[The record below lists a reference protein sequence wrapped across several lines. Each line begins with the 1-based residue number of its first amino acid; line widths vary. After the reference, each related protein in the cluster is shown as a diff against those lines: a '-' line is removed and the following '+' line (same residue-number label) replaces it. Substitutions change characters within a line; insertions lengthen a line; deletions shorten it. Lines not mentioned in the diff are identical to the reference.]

1 MRRWM
6 MCLWCC
12 ALLPAAAA
20 EFEPI
25 AIDGWK
31 LGSQAYTFR
40 KLTLLETIDQV
51 AALGLEYLEAYPG
64 QAVGG
69 EFDKAIK
76 FGPGCPEAALEAVKA
91 KLTATGVKLE
101 QFGVV
106 GLPNNEDGAR
116 KVFEFAKQMGI
127 TALSSEPD
135 PAALPMLDK
144 LCQEYDLRIAIHNHP
159 TPSRYWDPQIL
170 LDAVKDCSPRIGAC
184 ADTGHWA
191 RSGLDPLECLKK
203 LEGRI
208 VSLHFKDLNVQGQKG
223 AYDVPWGTGACDA
236 EVLLKELQRQG
247 FQGLFSIEY
256 EKNDAELEAN
266 VGKCVSWF
274 QTVTTALAKP

>member
-6 MCLWCC
+6 LCLLCC
-12 ALLPAAAA
+12 AMLPAAAA

-25 AIDGWK
+25 AVDGWK
-31 LGSQAYTFR
+31 LGAQAYTFR
-40 KLTLLETIDQV
+40 KLGLLETIDQV
-51 AALGLEYLEAYPG
+51 AALGIEYLEAYPG
-64 QAVGG
+64 QSVGG

-76 FGPGCPEAALEAVKA
+76 FQPGCPEDALAAVKA
-91 KLTATGVKLE
+91 KLAETGVKLE

-106 GLPNNEDGAR
+106 GLPNNEAGAR
-116 KVFEFAKQMGI
+116 KVFEFAKSMGI
-127 TALSSEPD
+127 TKLSSEPGPD
-135 PAALPMLDK
+135 ALPMLDK
-144 LCQEYDLRIAIHNHP
+144 LCEEFDMRIAIHNHP

-184 ADTGHWA
+184 ADTGHWS

-208 VSLHFKDLNVQGQKG
+208 VSLHFKDLNEHGVKG
-223 AYDVPWGTGACDA
+223 AHDVPWGTGVCQA

-247 FQGLFSIEY
+247 FKGLFSIEY
-256 EKNDAELEAN
+256 ERNDADLEAN
-266 VGKCVSWF
+266 VAKCVAWF
-274 QTVTTALAKP
+274 QTTTTALAKP